1 MTAFRL
7 FISAALIASLICVPA
22 FAQSVP
28 DESAWRALA
37 EQLEGGVAVDVRLRN
52 GQHFKATFIAAR
64 PDAVVVQRKT
74 RVPVSVEQINYES
87 IASLSR
93 AQTSNL
99 SGGKI
104 AAIALGS
111 AGAAVGV
118 LWLIALLSVGLL
130 LIER

>member
-1 MTAFRL
+1 MNVLRM
-7 FISAALIASLICVPA
+7 IMSAVLILSLASMPA
-22 FAQSVP
+22 SAQSQSS
-28 DESAWRALA
+28 DDRAWRTLA
-37 EQLEGGVAVDVRLRN
+37 EQLEGGVALNVRLRD

-74 RVPVSVEQINYES
+74 RVPVGVEQIRYES

-93 AQTSNL
+93 AQPSTL

-118 LWLIALLSVGLL
+118 LWLIALATLD
-130 LIER
+130 